1 MLVNFSTDI
10 SQVEFFLVAS
20 FGRCKLK
27 LDSLSVGSLLQAAIG
42 GINRE
47 FNVVPL
53 SNRVFRFSVSCKQVG
68 FFIHQLCS
76 FHCEE
81 FSVFFHLWNNGGPNW
96 IKEFRDYIA

>member
-53 SNRVFRFSVSCKQVG
+53 SNS
-68 FFIHQLCS
+68 L
-76 FHCEE
+76 
-81 FSVFFHLWNNGGPNW
+81 
-96 IKEFRDYIA
+96 